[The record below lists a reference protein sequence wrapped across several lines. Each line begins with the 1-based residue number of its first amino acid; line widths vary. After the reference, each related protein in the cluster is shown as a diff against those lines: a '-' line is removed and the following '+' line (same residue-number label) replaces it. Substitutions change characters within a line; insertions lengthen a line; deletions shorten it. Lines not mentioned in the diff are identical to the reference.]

1 MSVLYIS
8 CHTLLLC
15 VWAKQYT
22 LRQTNMLTIQILH
35 SMNNDAN
42 MRKGKKKLCLS
53 FYVMTHDYLKTLSN
67 IKPEIIQ
74 YFIWVY
80 GNSQSMPKYQ
90 TGKSH

>member
-1 MSVLYIS
+1 
-8 CHTLLLC
+8 
-15 VWAKQYT
+15 
-22 LRQTNMLTIQILH
+22 MLTIQILH

-42 MRKGKKKLCLS
+42 VWKGKKNYAYR
-53 FYVMTHDYLKTLSN
+53 FMMTHDYLKTLSN

-90 TGKSH
+90 TGKTVEI